1 MGIGAFAYFCTM
13 FRLMMVCCIALSAVA
28 AFGQRQFVVVDVETR
43 TPIRGVN
50 VTSSAHRADTTDY
63 QGMISVPD
71 SCRTLSLTHVKY
83 ESRILNVDEVK
94 DTIFLIS
101 KLMGLPEV
109 TVFGHGKGEDALKEL
124 KKHLVLS
131 KTDAQL
137 IAANPS
143 SGINVIGIVG
153 YVIDKLFRRNKL
165 SKKERF
171 KKMLEEY

>member
-1 MGIGAFAYFCTM
+1 M
-13 FRLMMVCCIALSAVA
+13 FRLMMVCCIAFSAAV

-50 VTSSAHRADTTDY
+50 VTSSAHRADTTNY

-83 ESRILNVDEVK
+83 ERRILNVDEVK

-124 KKHLVLS
+124 KRQLRIK
-131 KTDAQL
+131 KTEAQL
-137 IAANPS
+137 AAADPS
-143 SGINVIGIVG
+143 AGFNILGLIGKLIKRRK
-153 YVIDKLFRRNKL
+153 DK
-165 SKKERF
+165 KKEKF
-171 KKMLEEY
+171 EKMLEDY

>member
-1 MGIGAFAYFCTM
+1 M
-13 FRLMMVCCIALSAVA
+13 
-28 AFGQRQFVVVDVETR
+28 
-43 TPIRGVN
+43 
-50 VTSSAHRADTTDY
+50 
-63 QGMISVPD
+63 
-71 SCRTLSLTHVKY
+71 KY

-101 KLMGLPEV
+101 KLMGLPEL
-109 TVFGHGKGEDALKEL
+109 TVFGHGKGEDRLKEL
-124 KKHLVLS
+124 KNHIGLS

>member
-1 MGIGAFAYFCTM
+1 MGVTA
-13 FRLMMVCCIALSAVA
+13 S
-28 AFGQRQFVVVDVETR
+28 GQRHLVVVDVETR
-43 TPIRGVN
+43 VPIRGVN

-83 ESRILNVDEVK
+83 ESRLLNLDEVK